1 MNNSVK
7 IKRGDTVII
16 TAGKDKD
23 KKGKVLM
30 VDRKKSRVIVEGQN
44 MITKHT
50 KANQQQGQQ
59 GGLVKKESPIH
70 ISNVMYLHKGKPT
83 RIGYTVEKKE
93 VDGKMVTI
101 KHRVAKSTGEQI
113 D

>member
-23 KKGKVLM
+23 KKGKVLL
-30 VDRKKSRVIVEGQN
+30 VDRKNRRVIVEGQN
-44 MITKHT
+44 MVTKHV
-50 KANQQQGQQ
+50 KANQQNPQ
-59 GGLVKKESPIH
+59 GGLVKKEAAIH

-83 RIGYTVEKKE
+83 RIGFKVEQKE
-93 VDGKMVTI
+93 VNGKMVNV
-101 KHRVAKSTGEQI
+101 KSRVAKSTGEVI

>member
-30 VDRKKSRVIVEGQN
+30 VDRKNSRVIVEGQN

-50 KANQQQGQQ
+50 KANQQGQQ
-59 GGLVKKESPIH
+59 GGLVKKEAPIH

-83 RIGYTVEKKE
+83 RIGYAVEKKE

-101 KHRVAKSTGEQI
+101 KHRVVKSTGEQI

>member
-16 TAGKDKD
+16 TAGTDKD

-50 KANQQQGQQ
+50 KPNQQNQQ
-59 GGLVKKESPIH
+59 GGLVKKEAPIH

-83 RIGYTVEKKE
+83 RIGYAVEKKE

>member
-23 KKGKVLM
+23 KKGKVLL
-30 VDRKKSRVIVEGQN
+30 VDRKNSRVIVEGQN
-44 MITKHT
+44 MITKHM
-50 KANQQQGQQ
+50 KANQANPQ
-59 GGLVKKESPIH
+59 GGLVKKEAPLH

-83 RIGYTVEKKE
+83 RLGYELEEKE
-93 VDGKMVTI
+93 VNGKKVII
-101 KHRVAKSTGEQI
+101 KHRVAKTTKERI